1 LGDVVVGALMQN
13 PWMKSSEN
21 ELPANY
27 SLGQQVLGVLFLK
40 APTYRCVVEDRST
53 KRNSIVIML
62 AATALSAVGLSF
74 SADERLQG
82 LVQGA
87 LAVVVGWIVPALV
100 IPLLTQLMAK
110 KKKMEISS
118 ALRLTGFTSVFAFG
132 GALGFIPGV
141 GIIGVVA
148 GALLAPVGNTIG
160 VREAIHVSTKRA
172 AIIAFLAAFTEVGV
186 AEILDRFLS
195 PILK

>member
-1 LGDVVVGALMQN
+1 MPIVEVLVQN
-13 PWMKSSEN
+13 PFMKSSED

-27 SLGQQVLGVLFLK
+27 SLGRQVLGILCLK

-53 KRNSIVIML
+53 KRNSILIML

-74 SADERLQG
+74 SAEGRLQG

-87 LAVVVGWIVPALV
+87 LAVVVGWIVPALL
-100 IPLLTQLMAK
+100 IPLLTQLIA

-148 GALLAPVGNTIG
+148 GAVLAPVGNTLG
-160 VREAIHVSTKRA
+160 VREAIQVGTKRA

-195 PILK
+195 PILQ

>member
-1 LGDVVVGALMQN
+1 MR
-13 PWMKSSEN
+13 SSEN

-27 SLGQQVLGVLFLK
+27 SLGQQVLGTLFLK

-53 KRNSIVIML
+53 KRNSILIML

-100 IPLLTQLMAK
+100 IPLLTQLVV

-141 GIIGVVA
+141 GIIGVIA